1 MAAPSLL
8 TEVLIRY
15 ARRGDEY
22 ALTRLAG
29 RDSQTFPEG
38 EVLVAETEGEIRAA
52 LPLDGR
58 RPVADPF
65 HPTTELVHLLELRRS
80 QLK

>member
-1 MAAPSLL
+1 MAAPTLL
-8 TEVLIRY
+8 TEILIRF
-15 ARRGDEY
+15 ARPDDQH

-29 RDSQTFPEG
+29 RDTQPVPDG
-38 EVLVAETEGEIRAA
+38 ELLVAEANGEIRAA

-65 HPTTELVHLLELRRS
+65 HPTTELVHLLEVRRG

>member
-1 MAAPSLL
+1 MTGPTLL
-8 TEVLIRY
+8 TEILIRF
-15 ARRGDEY
+15 ARPEDQG
-22 ALTRLAG
+22 ALERLAG
-29 RDSQTFPEG
+29 RDSKPVPDG
-38 EVLVAETEGEIRAA
+38 ELLVAETSGEIRAA

-65 HPTTELVHLLELRRS
+65 HPTAELVRLLEVRRR

>member
-15 ARRGDEY
+15 ARAGDEHS
-22 ALTRLAG
+22 LRRLAG
-29 RDSQTFPEG
+29 RDSRPVPDG
-38 EVLVAETEGEIRAA
+38 ELLVAEAKGEIRAA

-58 RPVADPF
+58 PAIADPF
-65 HPTTELVHLLELRRS
+65 HPTAQLVHLLEVRRG